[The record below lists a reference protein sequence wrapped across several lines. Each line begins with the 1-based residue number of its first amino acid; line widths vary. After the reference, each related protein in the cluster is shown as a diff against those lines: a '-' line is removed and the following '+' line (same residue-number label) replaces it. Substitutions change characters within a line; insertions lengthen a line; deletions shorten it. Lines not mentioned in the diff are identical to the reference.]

1 MATNEQNLNQQP
13 DIDIPEDQMDP
24 VDIINNLKENSVSKE
39 RYNEIVAQNRKLMQA
54 LANGEKIEGEA
65 PKKPDVQELRN
76 TLFSD
81 AEQDMVNI
89 KYMSAALSLRDTLL
103 EDTGK
108 DIFAGEYPTE
118 EQLTQ
123 ANDFADAV
131 RSALEVANGD
141 DSIFTADFQRYF
153 KDTPIAPRAG
163 RRGR

>member
-1 MATNEQNLNQQP
+1 MAEQNLNPQ
-13 DIDIPEDQMDP
+13 DIEIPEDQMDP
-24 VDIINNLKENSVSKE
+24 VDIINNLKENSVSKD
-39 RYNEIVAQNRKLMQA
+39 RYNEIVAQNRKLMKA

-65 PKKPDVQELRN
+65 PKKPDIQELRN

-81 AEQDMVNI
+81 PDQDVINI
-89 KYMSAALSLRDTLL
+89 NYMSSALSLRDTLL

-123 ANDFADAV
+123 ANDFADAI
-131 RSALEVANGD
+131 RSALEVADGD

-153 KDTPIAPRAG
+153 KDSPIAPSARK
-163 RRGR
+163 RGR